1 MSNWE
6 FILLFVGAL
15 LPVRSVARVEEPGPK
30 YQIAQGD
37 RHLSA
42 DEVIE

>member
-15 LPVRSVARVEEPGPK
+15 LPVRSAARVEELGLK

-37 RHLSA
+37 PHLSA